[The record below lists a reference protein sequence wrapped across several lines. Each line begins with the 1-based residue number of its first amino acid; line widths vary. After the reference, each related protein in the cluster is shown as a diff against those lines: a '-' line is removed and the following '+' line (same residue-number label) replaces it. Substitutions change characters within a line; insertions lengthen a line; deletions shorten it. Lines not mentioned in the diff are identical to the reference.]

1 MGREDEL
8 FDKYML
14 IRQMTEAV
22 RNKNM
27 AATGPLGDT
36 TRGRAASSPC
46 SSKRTA

>member
-27 AATGPLGDT
+27 AAT
-36 TRGRAASSPC
+36 SPC

>member
-27 AATGPLGDT
+27 AATVLLAI
-36 TRGRAASSPC
+36 RRVAVAASSPC